1 MRRSTPF
8 SARTPGK
15 LLVIWRTSSM
25 GPALLCPAFVLVDI
39 FFGDQVYRYQSKLLL
54 GLLAVKN
61 VIAYVNGFTRHGEGI
76 LCGAGRDQTIFVFE
90 RRHNIGRSIDSH
102 YKEIFALRLFGRQV
116 ASYRRWIVDG
126 KHRIELLEGCQQVAH
141 DPQAPVATAPGILVL
156 GQDLDS
162 RVFFDFLQKT

>member
-39 FFGDQVYRYQSKLLL
+39 FFGNQVHRDQSKSLL

-61 VIAYVNGFTRHGEGI
+61 IVAYFNSFARHRKGI
-76 LCGAGRDQTIFVFE
+76 LRRAGRYQTILVFQGW
-90 RRHNIGRSIDSH
+90 HHVGRSVDSH
-102 YKEIFALRLFGRQV
+102 YEEI
-116 ASYRRWIVDG
+116 
-126 KHRIELLEGCQQVAH
+126 
-141 DPQAPVATAPGILVL
+141 
-156 GQDLDS
+156 
-162 RVFFDFLQKT
+162 

>member
-39 FFGDQVYRYQSKLLL
+39 VFGDQVYRYQSKRLL

-61 VIAYVNGFTRHGEGI
+61 IVAYVNGFFRHGEGI
-76 LCGAGRDQTIFVFE
+76 LCCA
-90 RRHNIGRSIDSH
+90 RRYQAILVLQEWHHIGRSIDSH
-102 YKEIFALRLFGRQV
+102 DEEIFALRLFGRQV

-126 KHRIELLEGCQQVAH
+126 EH
-141 DPQAPVATAPGILVL
+141 
-156 GQDLDS
+156 
-162 RVFFDFLQKT
+162 